1 MEVDVLLLCV
11 PTGRRMQEPLM
22 RDEMQHL
29 LQNSRKVTF
38 RTDEA
43 SDQNIELALDDS
55 LTKRYEPKVELAG
68 THQQLFQALTQLVN

>member
-1 MEVDVLLLCV
+1 
-11 PTGRRMQEPLM
+11 M

-29 LQNSRKVTF
+29 LQISRKVTF

-55 LTKRYEPKVELAG
+55 PTKRYEPKVELAG